1 MDSVKILTKNINKRF
16 GSINYK
22 RQKIPYSLPSPSR
35 SCKPLCGDLPSMG
48 FAWWLTPVGSLW
60 GTLATP
66 FAGGLVVLVG
76 LGRVVGGLE
85 APFGGPHGLC
95 GATMGSP
102 CLWVD
107 LPRGAR
113 CGTRDKV
120 SVVYHDVSQG
130 YGASCWKVIGDRP
143 PPPQTEHGR
152 WFGRAKTAGPW

>member
-1 MDSVKILTKNINKRF
+1 MCQNFDAHSKNSMDSVKILTKNINKRF

-48 FAWWLTPVGSLW
+48 FAWWLTLW
-60 GTLATP
+60 AVC
-66 FAGGLVVLVG
+66 GGPWRPPLRAAWWSWWAWQG
-76 LGRVVGGLE
+76 YGRPGG
-85 APFGGPHGLC
+85 PFGGPHGLC

-120 SVVYHDVSQG
+120 SVVYHDVS
-130 YGASCWKVIGDRP
+130 
-143 PPPQTEHGR
+143 
-152 WFGRAKTAGPW
+152 